1 MEAESIS
8 VEVVDIRTL
17 IPLDMDTIISSVKK
31 TTRALVLT
39 QSVSQGSYGGDIASR
54 ISERAFDYLD
64 ASVLRLDAPNGVP
77 PTAQSLEREFMPNAE
92 KVVMK
97 IKQFF
102 NLEE

>member
-17 IPLDMDTIISSVKK
+17 IPLDMDTIINSVKK

-39 QSVSQGSYGGDIASR
+39 QAVSQGSYGGDIASR

-64 ASVLRLDAPNGVP
+64 APVLRLDAPNGVP

-97 IKQFF
+97 IKQLFS
-102 NLEE
+102 